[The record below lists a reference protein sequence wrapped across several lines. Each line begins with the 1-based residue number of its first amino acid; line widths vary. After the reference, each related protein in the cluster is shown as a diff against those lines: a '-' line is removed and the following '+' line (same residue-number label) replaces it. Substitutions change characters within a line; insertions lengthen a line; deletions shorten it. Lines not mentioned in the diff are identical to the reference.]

1 MDAATVPAWLGRRLG
16 PAALL
21 LGWFYLAI
29 VAWLLIWTA
38 VPWAALG
45 WHPRV
50 VEGGVGPDVQPGDVV
65 LVDPSSSDAL
75 GTGMVVV
82 TADGA
87 LARVR
92 EQVAPGRW
100 STDGG
105 GEIAGADVGG
115 VGRLRGPAVATP
127 AVWWRQRP
135 GESHAHLLRVP
146 APAGWI
152 TAGRG
157 AGPPLRRRAVHARPA
172 WTGGR
177 P

>member
-1 MDAATVPAWLGRRLG
+1 VDAATVRAWLGRRLG
-16 PAALL
+16 PPALL

-45 WHPRV
+45 WQPRV
-50 VEGGVGPDVQPGDVV
+50 VEVAVGPDVQPGDVV

-82 TADGA
+82 TAGGTLDRIRG
-87 LARVR
+87 
-92 EQVAPGRW
+92 QVAPGRW
-100 STDGG
+100 STLGG

-115 VGRLRGPAVATP
+115 VGRLLVPAVASP
-127 AVWWRQRP
+127 VVWWRQGH
-135 GESHAHLLRVP
+135 GEYLALLLVVT
-146 APAGWI
+146 ATAAWI

-157 AGPPLRRRAVHARPA
+157 AGARLRRRAVHARPA